1 MAEASQLFA
10 ETSVYA
16 RKKLTGYSCA
26 SMLHL
31 FVRKMKALA
40 FWPPFSAYSDTKCKA
55 KHFALD
61 MPLKSKGCAVPHYF
75 FFYAWSF

>member
-31 FVRKMKALA
+31 FVGKMKALA
-40 FWPPFSAYSDTKCKA
+40 FWPPFQPTLIPSARPSILLWTC
-55 KHFALD
+55 
-61 MPLKSKGCAVPHYF
+61 P
-75 FFYAWSF
+75 